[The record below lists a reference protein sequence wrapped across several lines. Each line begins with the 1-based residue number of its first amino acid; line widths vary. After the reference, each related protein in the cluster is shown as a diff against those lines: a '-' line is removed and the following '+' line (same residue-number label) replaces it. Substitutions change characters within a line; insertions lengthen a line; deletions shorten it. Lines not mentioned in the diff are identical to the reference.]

1 MLSKEEEE
9 GKEILLQLLLIN
21 FNTLQNRSPLKR
33 KVIF

>member
-9 GKEILLQLLLIN
+9 GKQILLQLLLIN
-21 FNTLQNRSPLKR
+21 INTLQNRSPLKR

>member
-21 FNTLQNRSPLKR
+21 INTLQNRSPLKR